1 MLTGVCV
8 TAARSARLF
17 ELGGAHGRRLEAEAP
32 RSNYEYGENDD
43 ERSAEC
49 ASKRGCE
56 CTTPQGEKCAC
67 DEPCVC
73 DEKSVKTSVKRRTV
87 TATSVRVLTALRM
100 EGVACQPRMEGVI
113 RKPCMEGVARR

>member
-32 RSNYEYGENDD
+32 RSNYEYGKNG

-49 ASKRGCE
+49 VSKRGCE
-56 CTTPQGEKCAC
+56 CATSHGEECAC

-73 DEKSVKTSVKRRTV
+73 EEKSVKTTRVCVTRRV
-87 TATSVRVLTALRM
+87 
-100 EGVACQPRMEGVI
+100 
-113 RKPCMEGVARR
+113 